1 MGYRSDVALAIKTEF
16 IPDLIKENKNITT
29 PEIKMLLERSDN
41 FVKEDAT
48 LYHWN
53 YIKWYG
59 DDVDALISNLYNIN
73 SENWYFIELG
83 EDIDDNKLMG
93 AYYDNPFDLGYVRE
107 IRFDK

>member
-1 MGYRSDVALAIKTEF
+1 MGYRSDVALSIKTEYL
-16 IPDLIKENKNITT
+16 PDLIKEQNNITT
-29 PEIKMLLERSDN
+29 SEIKMLLNRADTHVNGDS
-41 FVKEDAT
+41 T
-48 LYHWN
+48 LYHWG
-53 YIKWYG
+53 YVKWYG
-59 DDVDALISNLYNIN
+59 DDVDTLMFNLNNIN